1 MVIQTPRLCKDVAFL
16 PPEKDQ
22 PNPILCSP
30 ILSSEQDI
38 TDYERDM
45 AALKQAEAEADIW
58 ATEPETAKIFLG
70 DDVFDDSFPMAGD
83 IAIGARNIVPEGVT
97 IEKSAVVGGKGD
109 ETYIDTI
116 ASSDGRVL
124 TKEELEKLGLGDL
137 KSVERLRKQLEQ
149 YAKGQEWKLD
159 VVETAGGRREY
170 RGVIGSDEEKEEG
183 NGEKNGEGEGG
194 AQDGGEGK
202 EGEEG
207 SEEEYYKEEL

>member
-30 ILSSEQDI
+30 VLSSEQDI
-38 TDYERDM
+38 NDYEHDM
-45 AALKQAEAEADIW
+45 AALKQAEAEVDVW
-58 ATEPETAKIFLG
+58 AAEPEAAKIFLG
-70 DDVFDDSFPMAGD
+70 DGIIQDYPVVGD

-124 TKEELEKLGLGDL
+124 TKEELEKLGLVDM

-170 RGVIGSDEEKEEG
+170 RGVIGSEEDEEG
-183 NGEKNGEGEGG
+183 MGEKDGEGEGG
-194 AQDGGEGK
+194 GQDGGEGK